1 VDIDLELAKASFL
14 IAHADDAFQ
23 QYPQG
28 SVQRVAWENLKA
40 HVAAWRNQQFAPDPT
55 LRIAQVHSLRK
66 QFDDVKALLAEA
78 GLIGR

>member
-1 VDIDLELAKASFL
+1 MDIDLELAKASYL

-23 QYPQG
+23 RYPQG
-28 SVQRVAWENLKA
+28 SIQRVAWENLKA
-40 HVAAWRNQQFAPDPT
+40 HVAAWRSAQFAPEPQV
-55 LRIAQVHSLRK
+55 RIAQVHSLRK